1 MRDEVL
7 ETEVIDYQMPGDL
20 SWHELIVVSTL
31 HCSYFVVIC
40 PSTTLYLPTWS
51 PRLLGHSFIHV
62 FIQSVPSIYAHTIFS
77 GEFDFG
83 FRADIDARRAIFH
96 SHTNTNT
103 HTHTYRWNP
112 KRARCMRI
120 SLETACVRMAAFASP
135 FSFSTKT
142 LLVLSLAGGFSSK
155 LGFFFFQAQ

>member
-51 PRLLGHSFIHV
+51 PRLSGHSFIHV
-62 FIQSVPSIYAHTIFS
+62 FIQSVPPIYAHTIFS

-103 HTHTYRWNP
+103 HTHTRTDEIPN
-112 KRARCMRI
+112 
-120 SLETACVRMAAFASP
+120 EHDACE
-135 FSFSTKT
+135 
-142 LLVLSLAGGFSSK
+142 LVSKQLVSGWRHSHPPSLSLQNSTGSFLSRGF
-155 LGFFFFQAQ
+155 LF